1 MRLFPDAGREI
12 AGFSAILRKAIAS
25 GADLALR
32 FAQ

>member
-1 MRLFPDAGREI
+1 MRLFPGDDTEI
-12 AGFSAILRKAIAS
+12 AGFSAILRKATAS